1 MRSLKRLLLLFI
13 LSAVI
18 LPASAGSVRLS
29 LSMQRGQREIGV
41 GDLFYIT
48 YEVTDIDAQA
58 QRPASAPGA
67 KIMYFD
73 RTSQSSR
80 FSSVNGHTTQSFSY
94 TYTLTLRA
102 EKEGRFSF
110 GPVTIGGAR
119 SNAVSYTIG
128 KSSSKNSP
136 TQSNASQSQASAS
149 GAPKYIGKGDGNL
162 FLRAS
167 VSKTSA
173 YEQEALVY
181 TVKLYTS
188 YDRIKFIGATTA
200 PKFEGFV
207 VEESKSVSSSLSY
220 ETYNGK
226 TYATAIIARYIIFP
240 QMKGSL
246 KVIGNTYT
254 VSVDQREY
262 YHDPFWGNM
271 SVSSPLQLNVTPND
285 LSVNVRPLPS
295 PQPADFSGGVGQFSI
310 SASMP
315 RTSLL
320 TNQPASIVYTVS
332 GSGNLKYVRLPD
344 LQSLFPSE
352 LEVYSPTT
360 DVKTS
365 VGASNV
371 SGSVRFDYSL
381 MPLEEGDFS
390 IPPVTLTYFDPVAGQ
405 YRKVSSRGFSLSVGK
420 GKTSARSQTTN
431 RLRFISDL
439 KNADPARISARHIP
453 LVHSVLYWLFFAVPV
468 IILIA
473 AVAVYRKHLRDM
485 ADMAGLMSRKAGKIA
500 RSRLKKAYRC
510 LTARDSEHFYDE
522 TLAAIWGYL
531 AHRLK
536 MPTSELNREN
546 VAARLSSIG
555 ISESLIGKTIRL
567 LDNVEFAKYSPD
579 KSDADMSRIYD
590 EAAHCIESF
599 VRSLRKNGTI
609 ESGDSDAG
617 VSLSSKLD
625 KELSD
630 KQ

>member
-110 GPVTIGGAR
+110 GPVTIGGVR
-119 SNAVSYTIG
+119 SNTVSYTIG

-136 TQSNASQSQASAS
+136 AQSNASQSQASSS

-315 RTSLL
+315 KTRLL

-405 YRKVSSRGFSLSVGK
+405 YRKASSRGFSLSVGK

-431 RLRFISDL
+431 RLRLISDL
-439 KNADPARISARHIP
+439 KKADPDRISASHIP

-468 IILIA
+468 FILIA

-510 LTARDSEHFYDE
+510 LAARDSEHFYDE

-579 KSDADMSRIYD
+579 KSDADMTRIYD
-590 EAAHCIESF
+590 EAAQCIESF
-599 VRSLRKNGTI
+599 VRSLRKSEIT